1 MSDGQGYRLGA
12 NYIPPNSY
20 FLAGLVLVLKKS
32 FLEIEHCMFYGL
44 GFVPMWA
51 GAFTI

>member
-1 MSDGQGYRLGA
+1 MTVEDTK
-12 NYIPPNSY
+12 SY
-20 FLAGLVLVLKKS
+20 FLAGSVLVVKKS

-44 GFVPMWA
+44 GFVPMWV